1 MAASKRLRQLDRQLE
16 LLAKPML
23 AAHGFVAG
31 KRRVFR
37 RRVEHE
43 GTVSTQ
49 IIEFQVG
56 VRSLAGRFTV
66 NLAVFNRTY
75 ARAGTLRDPDAAFP
89 FDCPHELT
97 QRLGFFVPPRRS
109 VLDWLLQRRAGPRDH
124 WWEQDEDEGRMVATL
139 KEVLELLTGRG
150 ISWLEQKTSLEVL
163 DRRAD

>member
-1 MAASKRLRQLDRQLE
+1 MRNRSGV
-16 LLAKPML
+16 
-23 AAHGFVAG
+23 HSSW
-31 KRRVFR
+31 VFR

-49 IIEFQVG
+49 VIEFQVG

-75 ARAGTLRDPDAAFP
+75 ARASTLRDPDAPFL
-89 FDCPHELT
+89 FDCPHELF
-97 QRLGFFVPPRRS
+97 QRLGSSAPRRRS
-109 VLDWLLQRRAGPRDH
+109 VLDRLLGRRGGARDY
-124 WWEQDEDEGRMVATL
+124 WWAQEVDEGRMVGTL

-150 ISWLEQKTSLEVL
+150 ISWLEQQTSLEVF